1 MTGAGAV
8 VFLAEIVVYLRVL
21 KWRMMIRI
29 LLIILGCV
37 AVSLGVLGIFVPGL
51 PTTPLLL
58 LASWAFYR
66 SSPKLQKML
75 LDSKVGGYIRA
86 YEENKGMTLRS
97 KVMAVGFM
105 LVMCSVSI
113 IFFIPSAV
121 VKIIV
126 AVAGLIGSIVVSFV
140 VPTVK
145 A

>member
-1 MTGAGAV
+1 MLCQPLGGLSGGRKLILLSV
-8 VFLAEIVVYLRVL
+8 
-21 KWRMMIRI
+21 IRI

-37 AVSLGVLGIFVPGL
+37 ATGLGVLGIFVPGL

-86 YEENKGMTLRS
+86 YEKNKGMTLRS
-97 KVMAVGFM
+97 KIMAVGFM
-105 LVMCSVSI
+105 LVMCSASI
-113 IFFIPSAV
+113 IFFIPSTV

-126 AVAGLIGSIVVSFV
+126 AIAGLIGSIVVSFV

-145 A
+145 L